1 MRTTLTIDDDIE
13 AKLNAEMKRSG
24 RSLKDTINHAL
35 RIGLSVQREL
45 KSSSAFNVQ
54 SKPLGLRTGLNY
66 DKIELM
72 LEDIEGPLHR

>member
-1 MRTTLTIDDDIE
+1 VRTTLTIDDDIE

-45 KSSSAFNVQ
+45 KSSSDFNVQ

-66 DKIELM
+66 DKIELL